1 MITRESNPNDTIV
14 YSKNNCV
21 KCKQT
26 KMLLEREGIPFREV
40 NIEESGDMDAY
51 IDMLKAGQEK
61 LAMPVVYPAVGDIWS
76 DFRPDKIK
84 QLGKE
89 LSNGR

>member
-26 KMLLEREGIPFREV
+26 KVLLERENIPFLEV
-40 NIEESGDMDAY
+40 NIETSEDMDGY
-51 IDMLKAGQEK
+51 IDMLKAGQDK
-61 LAMPVVYPAVGDIWS
+61 LSMPVVYPVVGDAWS

-84 QLGKE
+84 QLGKD
-89 LSNGR
+89 LQNGR

>member
-26 KMLLEREGIPFREV
+26 KVLLERENIPFLEV
-40 NIEESGDMDAY
+40 NIETSGDMDGY
-51 IDMLKAGQEK
+51 IDMLKAGQDK
-61 LAMPVVYPAVGDIWS
+61 LSMPVVYPAVGDAWS

-84 QLGKE
+84 QLGKD
-89 LSNGR
+89 LRNGR

>member
-26 KMLLEREGIPFREV
+26 KVLLERENIPFLEV
-40 NIEESGDMDAY
+40 NIEESGDMDGY
-51 IDMLKAGQEK
+51 IDMLKAGQDK
-61 LAMPVVYPAVGDIWS
+61 LSMPVVYPVVGDNWS

-84 QLGKE
+84 QLGKD
-89 LSNGR
+89 LRNGR